1 MKLKSFLRFYLRSS
15 AGIFN
20 LVFPLIGFC
29 GMLLAGVS
37 AVISLIA
44 AAGAGGGMFVLVLV
58 SGAGAKIA
66 VREKDRLI
74 ELDYAGSLK
83 TASENRDKLKF
94 LRISDPEI
102 KAKVFYLI
110 QKAGNY
116 IELAE
121 AQRTIQPFAHEAL
134 ENSLNILSIFLN
146 EIDDDSAE
154 KRFGMNDMNPFKN
167 VKKRTLEALDT
178 EAVKIKDAIIRSG
191 GGAEG
196 TEKMSVLEDLNK

>member
-1 MKLKSFLRFYLRSS
+1 MKLKSFLHFYLRSS

-20 LVFPLIGFC
+20 LVFPLIGFG
-29 GMLLAGVS
+29 GMLLAGVP
-37 AVISLIA
+37 AVISL
-44 AAGAGGGMFVLVLV
+44 AAGAGAGAGMFVLVLA
-58 SGAGAKIA
+58 SGAAAKIA
-66 VREKDRLI
+66 VREKDRLV
-74 ELDYAGSLK
+74 ELDYAETLK
-83 TASENRDKLKF
+83 SASENRDKLKF

-102 KAKVFYLI
+102 KAKVFYLV

-121 AQRTIQPFAHEAL
+121 AQKTIQPFAHEAM

-154 KRFGMNDMNPFKN
+154 KRFGMTDMNPFEN

-178 EAVKIKDAIIRSG
+178 EAVKIKDAIIRLG
-191 GGAEG
+191 GGTEG